1 MLGDHRDCE
10 QALGAADA
18 QFGQIQPGD
27 PAIELFS
34 PTQPGRLAGSCYLFL
49 HDAKTAVAILERAAR
64 ALQDQS
70 KSQAVVL
77 GNLSLA
83 HIRQGSRDAAIAAL
97 HAAIDVTERNRG
109 GGGLNVIFGAGREL
123 RR

>member
-49 HDAKTAVAILERAAR
+49 HDAKTAVAILDG
-64 ALQDQS
+64 QP
-70 KSQAVVL
+70 
-77 GNLSLA
+77 A
-83 HIRQGSRDAAIAAL
+83 HCGQKILRPL
-97 HAAIDVTERNRG
+97 HRTDEMASDDLVFLVGT
-109 GGGLNVIFGAGREL
+109 AGHEPGTP
-123 RR
+123 